1 MIQSRTLTL
10 LHNNAGI
17 LNVICVS
24 ELVLGMIEIST
35 GAGGYAVFHINRPE
49 RRARARKLFSSRS
62 KQNIPL
68 RGEISSNIWLHYRPL
83 SSLHSLQKLIR
94 QREQMRGKS
103 KAERWGPKMLQIFYF
118 FWLVI
123 HDPHFLK
130 ICSDISPRPKTSS
143 EATEDRK
150 VNEE

>member
-1 MIQSRTLTL
+1 MIQNRKNIIFSGRPFTA

-24 ELVLGMIEIST
+24 EMVLGMIEIST
-35 GAGGYAVFHINRPE
+35 GAGGCAVFHINKPE

-103 KAERWGPKMLQIFYF
+103 KAER
-118 FWLVI
+118 
-123 HDPHFLK
+123 
-130 ICSDISPRPKTSS
+130 
-143 EATEDRK
+143 
-150 VNEE
+150 